1 VTGAKGFPMSQR
13 FRRAVLMALAS
24 ISLGGAIG
32 AAMAQSPRPS
42 LAKCDP
48 AKLSVAAFDDCLRK
62 AETDTSKGVEDAL
75 TKIKAA
81 IDARADLSGQ
91 QRNLLKRQINNS
103 NDLWTRY
110 RNDLCQNIVPMLAG
124 PKAKLFEENLG
135 CLVDTNTAR
144 QAELDALIPPK

>member
-1 VTGAKGFPMSQR
+1 MSQGILR
-13 FRRAVLMALAS
+13 AASAVLAPLV
-24 ISLGGAIG
+24 LCGAIS
-32 AAMAQSPRPS
+32 AAQAQSPRAS

-48 AKLSVAAFDDCLRK
+48 AKLPVTGLDDCLRK
-62 AETDTSKGVEDAL
+62 AEADTSKAVEDTL
-75 TKIKAA
+75 TKVKAA

-91 QRNLLKRQINNS
+91 QRNLFKRQISNS

-110 RNDLCQNIVPMLAG
+110 RNDLCQNIVPILAG

-144 QAELDALIPPK
+144 QAELEALILRK

>member
-1 VTGAKGFPMSQR
+1 MSQGILR
-13 FRRAVLMALAS
+13 AASAVLAS
-24 ISLGGAIG
+24 LILCGAIG
-32 AAMAQSPRPS
+32 AAKAQSQRPS

-48 AKLSVAAFDDCLRK
+48 AKLPVAGYGDCLRK
-62 AETDTSKGVEDAL
+62 AEADTSKGVEDTL
-75 TKIKAA
+75 TKVKAA
-81 IDARADLSGQ
+81 IDARTDLSGQ
-91 QRNLLKRQINNS
+91 QRNLLKRQISNS

-144 QAELDALIPPK
+144 QAELEALILRK

>member
-1 VTGAKGFPMSQR
+1 MA
-13 FRRAVLMALAS
+13 FRICRAASTALAS
-24 ISLGGAIG
+24 LLLCVAIG
-32 AAMAQSPRPS
+32 AAKAQSPRPS

-48 AKLSVAAFDDCLRK
+48 AKLPVAGFDECLRK
-62 AETDTSKGVEDAL
+62 AEAETSKGVEDTLA
-75 TKIKAA
+75 KVKAA

-91 QRNLLKRQINNS
+91 QRNLLKREISNS
-103 NDLWTRY
+103 NDLWARY

-144 QAELDALIPPK
+144 QAELEALILRK